1 MQVVKSLSEHIIGQE
16 AAKKAIAIALRNRW
30 RRLKLGQELQNEVIP
45 KNILMGVC
53 SGETSGSPLR
63 RTRTRRLDSA
73 EPRHCSYARQ
83 G

>member
-53 SGETSGSPLR
+53 SRDPLGR
-63 RTRTRRLDSA
+63 PLGRTRIWALDSA
-73 EPRHCSYARQ
+73 EPRLR
-83 G
+83 